1 MRARER
7 AIKAVPFAVLLCL
20 VFSFATQV
28 FVARQRLG
36 PEINTV
42 ALPAPPQIGALRVV
56 ALGEPGLL
64 ARLMMLWLQAFDYQP
79 GISLSFQDLDYA
91 HLEQWLERAVALDP
105 ELSYPLLAAARLYG
119 EVSDPQ
125 RQRRMLAFVGRHF
138 ERDPVRHWQWMAH
151 AVFVA
156 KHRIKDSRLALELAQ
171 RLARLGGHADIPS
184 WVSQMHIFVLE
195 DVGELESAKVLL
207 GGLLESGEITD
218 SHEQWFLSER
228 LAEIEARVAAQAA
241 AREKGGD

>member
-1 MRARER
+1 M
-7 AIKAVPFAVLLCL
+7 
-20 VFSFATQV
+20 
-28 FVARQRLG
+28 
-36 PEINTV
+36 
-42 ALPAPPQIGALRVV
+42 
-56 ALGEPGLL
+56 
-64 ARLMMLWLQAFDYQP
+64 
-79 GISLSFQDLDYA
+79 
-91 HLEQWLERAVALDP
+91 
-105 ELSYPLLAAARLYG
+105 
-119 EVSDPQ
+119 
-125 RQRRMLAFVGRHF
+125 AFVGRHF

-171 RLARLGGHADIPS
+171 KLARVAGHEDIPS